1 MAVEH
6 PSPQDP
12 FLDSGESVKRIV
24 ALLVAVAGGLV
35 ACSAAFANS
44 LTSGHSST
52 GQVPGQFTP
61 PGAGGGPQTSG
72 TGTLPF
78 TGFNLATVAAVAL
91 LLLVS
96 GLVLHRLTQRRQ

>member
-1 MAVEH
+1 
-6 PSPQDP
+6 
-12 FLDSGESVKRIV
+12 
-24 ALLVAVAGGLV
+24 
-35 ACSAAFANS
+35 
-44 LTSGHSST
+44 
-52 GQVPGQFTP
+52 VPGQFTP
-61 PGAGGGPQTSG
+61 PSAGGGPQTSG